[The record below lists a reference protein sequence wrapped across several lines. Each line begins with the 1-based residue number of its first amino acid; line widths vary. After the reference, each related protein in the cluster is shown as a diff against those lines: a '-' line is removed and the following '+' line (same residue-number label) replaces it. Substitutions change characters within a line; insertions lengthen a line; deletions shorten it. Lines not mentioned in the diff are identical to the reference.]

1 MKEMAGQADKVQES
15 ISWILRLVV
24 SLILPVWGV
33 ALIVIGLKYGS
44 AWWIASGIAIGA
56 AGAIIFIGS
65 PLMDFV
71 TGER

>member
-1 MKEMAGQADKVQES
+1 MAGQADKVQES
-15 ISWILRLVV
+15 ISWILQLVV
-24 SLILPVWGV
+24 SQILPVWGV

-44 AWWIASGIAIGA
+44 VWWIANGVAIGA

-65 PLMDFV
+65 PLIDIG